1 MRTDRLALV
10 AVGLLVVLAGCSGSP
25 GGSGTDPAGNGTD
38 APGSPTTDGSAT
50 SPAGNASTGIE
61 NASALVAATDQRL
74 ATTDYALTQTLEQQA
89 GQESLTV
96 TQRTRSSLTD
106 ERRLFVFDASSE
118 TNRLFVADGTQYLD
132 AVADG
137 ETTRRSGP
145 LERSFEAR
153 HEPEML
159 GGGESLGG
167 ILRNGNYTDAGTV
180 ERDGRTL
187 VRFELVEADRSQ
199 ISGSVTDASGEVLVG
214 EDGVVYDAALRIE
227 LESGYLNQ
235 TFRIERLGDVTVER
249 PDWVDEIDETG

>member
-1 MRTDRLALV
+1 MRTDRIALV

-38 APGSPTTDGSAT
+38 TLESPATDGD
-50 SPAGNASTGIE
+50 AGNAAGTASTGIE
-61 NASALVAATDQRL
+61 NASALIAATDQRL

-89 GQESLTV
+89 GGESLTV

-106 ERRLFVFDASSE
+106 ERRLFVFDATSE
-118 TNRLFVADGTQYLD
+118 TNRLFLADGTQYID
-132 AVADG
+132 AVSDG
-137 ETTRRSGP
+137 ETTTRSAP
-145 LERSFEAR
+145 LQGSFEAR

-187 VRFELVEADRSQ
+187 VRFELVEADRSR
-199 ISGSVTDASGEVLVG
+199 ISGTVTDASGEVLVG
-214 EDGVVYDAALRIE
+214 SDDVVYDASLRIE
-227 LESGYLNQ
+227 LESGHLEQ
-235 TFRIERLGDVTVER
+235 TFRIEHLGDVTVER
-249 PDWVDEIDETG
+249 PDWVDEIDETN

>member
-38 APGSPTTDGSAT
+38 APGSPVADGSAT

-74 ATTDYALTQTLEQQA
+74 ATTDHAFTQTLEQQA
-89 GQESLTV
+89 GEESLTV

-106 ERRLFVFDASSE
+106 ERRLFVFDATSE
-118 TNRLFVADGTQYLD
+118 TNRIFVADGTQYLD

-137 ETTRRSGP
+137 ETTTRRAPFEG
-145 LERSFEAR
+145 SFEAR

-167 ILRNGNYTDAGTV
+167 ILRSGNYTAAGTV
-180 ERDGRTL
+180 ERDGRRL
-187 VRFELVEADRSQ
+187 ARFELVEADRSR
-199 ISGSVTDASGEVLVG
+199 ISETVTDASGEVLVG
-214 EDGVVYDAALRIE
+214 SDGVVYDAALRIE

>member
-25 GGSGTDPAGNGTD
+25 GGTGPATDGTETGEAGTVEYPAGVTQ
-38 APGSPTTDGSAT
+38 S
-50 SPAGNASTGIE
+50 GIE
-61 NASALVAATDQRL
+61 NASALIAATDQRL
-74 ATTDYALTQTLEQQA
+74 ATTDYTLTQTLEQQA
-89 GQESLTV
+89 GEESLSV

-106 ERRLFVFDASSE
+106 ERRLFVFDATSE

-132 AVADG
+132 AVSDG
-137 ETTRRSGP
+137 ETTSRSGP
-145 LERSFEAR
+145 LERSFESL

-167 ILRNGNYTDAGTV
+167 ILRNGNYTAAGTV
-180 ERDGRTL
+180 ERDGRRL
-187 VRFELVEADRSQ
+187 VRFELTEADRSR

-214 EDGVVYDAALRIE
+214 DDGVVYDAALRIE

-235 TFRIERLGDVTVER
+235 TFRIEQLGDVTVER
-249 PDWVDEIDETG
+249 PDWVDGIEETG